1 MNSTSQIIDL
11 DFGLSQL
18 SGNRALLLKL
28 LQKFADEYRQLPGT
42 LDLAF
47 SEARWDDARV
57 LVHTLKGVAGNLGCN
72 ALFEEAR
79 AFENHLKSQASV
91 PENVARFSQVH
102 QLTLSTIDELNGQ
115 TGQSGVDTQSAA
127 KTVPPQALL
136 SALKQH
142 EFIPQ
147 SQLDD
152 WLGAL
157 NTSAAHKEAI
167 RDAIDELD
175 YEQAIELIER

>member
-1 MNSTSQIIDL
+1 MNSTPQIIDL

-18 SGNRALLLKL
+18 SGNRTLLLKL
-28 LQKFADEYRQLPGT
+28 LQKFADEYRQLPAQ
-42 LDLAF
+42 LDQAF
-47 SEARWDDARV
+47 KDDRWDDARV

-79 AFENHLKSQASV
+79 AFENHLKDQASV
-91 PENVARFSQVH
+91 PDNVAQFSQAH
-102 QLTLSTIDELNGQ
+102 QLTLSTIDELNGHTVQ
-115 TGQSGVDTQSAA
+115 TPTAESDNIQ
-127 KTVPPQALL
+127 KQALL
-136 SALKQH
+136 GALKQH

-147 SQLDD
+147 SQLDN
-152 WLGAL
+152 WLNSL
-157 NTSAAHKEAI
+157 SFDESTKNEI

>member
-28 LQKFADEYRQLPGT
+28 LQKFADEYRQLPVQ

-47 SEARWDDARV
+47 SETRWDDARV
-57 LVHTLKGVAGNLGCN
+57 LVHTLKGVAGNLGCK
-72 ALFEEAR
+72 ALFDEAR
-79 AFENHLKSQASV
+79 AFENHLKNQTSV
-91 PENVARFSQVH
+91 PENVARFRQVH
-102 QLTLSTIDELNGQ
+102 QLTLSTIDELNDQ
-115 TGQSGVDTQSAA
+115 TVDSLQSSAPTA
-127 KTVPPQALL
+127 QPQALL

-147 SQLDD
+147 SQLDE
-152 WLGAL
+152 WLNAL
-157 NTSAAHKEAI
+157 NTNAAHREAI

-175 YEQAIELIER
+175 YEQAIELIEQ